1 MYVHPAIGDEIR
13 AIGGGY
19 STAKVATV
27 EVDGREVLYSIVVA
41 RLDASCCGEGG
52 CLYANVIG
60 YLIASEEADDGSDTK
75 TSVVETVASAR
86 ERERLTRAIRQREQ
100 VHEVRF
106 WSPED

>member
-1 MYVHPAIGDEIR
+1 VHPAIGEEIR

-19 STAKVATV
+19 STASESTV

-41 RLDASCCGEGG
+41 CLDSSCCGEGG
-52 CLYANVIG
+52 SLYANVVG
-60 YLIASEEADDGSDTK
+60 YLIATEEADDGSAKK
-75 TSVVETVASAR
+75 TSVVEVIDEPGERDRVA
-86 ERERLTRAIRQREQ
+86 RAIRKRVQ

>member
-1 MYVHPAIGDEIR
+1 VHPAIGDEIR

-19 STAKVATV
+19 TTAKESTLA
-27 EVDGREVLYSIVVA
+27 VDDREVLYSIVVA

-60 YLIASEEADDGSDTK
+60 YLVSTEEANGEGGSK
-75 TSVVETVASAR
+75 TSVVERIVDNGERERVMRAIR
-86 ERERLTRAIRQREQ
+86 EREH

-106 WSPED
+106 WSPEK